1 MAIAEQFL
9 KILACP
15 VCLKPLTELPADA
28 GLKCLQCGRVY
39 PFRDDIPV
47 MLPEE
52 ATIAPE

>member
-1 MAIAEQFL
+1 MFISVEFL

-15 VCLKPLTELPADA
+15 VCLKPLTELPAHA
-28 GLKCLQCGRVY
+28 GLKCLQCRRVY